1 MTFRIANLR
10 LRTKFLI
17 SLVLMIAALATAGLL
32 GIHQT
37 VERDMRRQSVI
48 DAQNSLTVFEVLR
61 HQHQVALSRKADL
74 LATLAMLSEND
85 GDEFRKS
92 VENPLDSSNDDLM
105 VLANASGKVLALH
118 SSRPD
123 FTPEIAEK
131 LLAAS
136 LQRGGKSDWWL
147 NRGRLYQVELQP
159 IEGDPS
165 VSGSASAGNVI
176 VGQELSDSR
185 LQDLKHLLSGELAF
199 SSEGQILVSTMYPF
213 QEKQLAAQLGSRNY
227 ANRVHIGSQRYF
239 ANTISL
245 TPDSANRFALTV
257 LKSDSTMTAF
267 LAQLDHVFFGLG
279 IIGIVG
285 GGCLVFLISDAFTTP
300 LGKLVEGVR
309 ALECGDFD
317 YQLQAEGGD
326 EVAQVTRA
334 FGRMRSTLKSN
345 ASEKQVLEEQLRQSQ
360 KMEALGR
367 LAGGV
372 AHDFNNLLTIIKG
385 HSDLLGDSANAT
397 GPQQRSC
404 SQISKATDRA
414 AGLTRQL
421 LVFSRQQV
429 LQPKLLELNSL
440 VAEMDKLLERLIR
453 EDIEHEFQPDLAR
466 GHIKADPGQIEQVL
480 LNLVVN
486 ACDAMPTGGNL
497 KIQTKVVTL
506 TTADTRQRPG
516 VPASQYVVL
525 SVSDTGCGMD
535 AATKARIFE
544 PFFTTKESGKGTGLG
559 LATVYG
565 IVKQSGGFIW
575 LNTEV
580 GKGTCFEIYF
590 PRVDEKLPT
599 ADSEPVA
606 RTKTNAGTTLLLVED
621 EPTVRELASAFLI
634 SAGYKVI
641 TAQNGVEAVSIAQ
654 KMGNAIHGLVTDVV
668 MPQMRG
674 PELAERVLEF
684 LPETRVVF
692 MSGYPQQSEVNPD
705 LGAEK
710 FFVQKPFTRE
720 SLVLTV
726 SQAMT
731 SPTGRAMRKVSS
743 TNKPV

>member
-1 MTFRIANLR
+1 
-10 LRTKFLI
+10 
-17 SLVLMIAALATAGLL
+17 
-32 GIHQT
+32 
-37 VERDMRRQSVI
+37 MRRQSVI
-48 DAQNSLTVFEVLR
+48 DAQNSLTVFEILR

-74 LATLAMLSEND
+74 LATLAMLSENS
-85 GDEFRKS
+85 GVEFKKS

-105 VLANASGKVLALH
+105 VLANAGGKVLALH
-118 SSRPD
+118 SNRSD
-123 FTPEIAEK
+123 FTEEAAET
-131 LLAAS
+131 LLRTS
-136 LQRGGKSDWWL
+136 LQRGVKSDWWL

-176 VGQELSDSR
+176 VGQELSDTR
-185 LQDLKHLLSGELAF
+185 LQDLKHLLSGEVAF
-199 SSEGQILVSTMYPF
+199 SSEGQILVSTMYRF
-213 QEKQLAAQLGSRNY
+213 QEKELSAQLRDKSS
-227 ANRVHIGSQRYF
+227 ATRVHIGSQGYF
-239 ANTISL
+239 ANTVSL
-245 TPDSANRFALTV
+245 TPDSHNRFALTV

-279 IIGIVG
+279 IIAIIG
-285 GGCLVFLISDAFTTP
+285 GGCLVFLISDAFTIP
-300 LGKLVEGVR
+300 LGKLVNGVR

-317 YQLQAEGGD
+317 YKLQPEGGD

-334 FGRMRSTLKSN
+334 FDRMRSTLKSN
-345 ASEKQVLEEQLRQSQ
+345 ATEKQLLEEQLRQSQ

-397 GPQQRSC
+397 APQQRSC
-404 SQISKATDRA
+404 EQISKATDRA

-429 LQPKLLELNSL
+429 LQPKLIELNAL
-440 VAEMDKLLERLIR
+440 VAEMDRLLERLIR
-453 EDIEHEFQPDLAR
+453 EDIEHEFQPDVAH

-486 ACDAMPTGGNL
+486 ACDAMPKGGKL
-497 KIQTKVVTL
+497 KIQTRTVTL
-506 TTADTRQRPG
+506 NTTEARLRPG
-516 VPASQYVVL
+516 VPANQYVVL

-580 GKGTCFEIYF
+580 GKGTRFEIYF
-590 PRVDEKLPT
+590 PRVDDKFSTLE
-599 ADSEPVA
+599 AEPITRQKA
-606 RTKTNAGTTLLLVED
+606 NSGTTLLLVED

-634 SAGYKVI
+634 SAGYKVV
-641 TAQNGVEAVSIAQ
+641 TAQNGVEAMGIAQ

-692 MSGYPQQSEVNPD
+692 MSGYPQHSETNPD
-705 LGAEK
+705 LDAKK

-726 SQAMT
+726 GQAMT
-731 SPTGRAMRKVSS
+731 SQGGPTKRKPTSV
-743 TNKPV
+743 NKAL